1 MNTAQTIQ
9 STPLER
15 ISRGDYFVSSFIDT
29 VPSGSFKKWAILVGA
44 KDIHFGFEVITSN
57 RCFITFYINSTTSA
71 STSSQP
77 FNNSNHASANTTDT
91 EMVTGLSGG
100 DGTVWLRSA
109 SYPGGVGLSGNDIGA
124 RSEELI
130 LAANSKHVLRVS
142 NDEASIMNYSLRA
155 AFYDSQ

>member
-1 MNTAQTIQ
+1 
-9 STPLER
+9 
-15 ISRGDYFVSSFIDT
+15 
-29 VPSGSFKKWAILVGA
+29 
-44 KDIHFGFEVITSN
+44 KDIHFGFEIITSN
-57 RCFITFYINSTTSA
+57 RCFITFYINSTTTA

-77 FNNSNHASANTTDT
+77 FNNSNHDSAKTTDT

-109 SYPGGVGLSGNDIGA
+109 SYPGGIGLSGNDIGA

-142 NDEASIMNYSLRA
+142 NDEASTMNYSLRA